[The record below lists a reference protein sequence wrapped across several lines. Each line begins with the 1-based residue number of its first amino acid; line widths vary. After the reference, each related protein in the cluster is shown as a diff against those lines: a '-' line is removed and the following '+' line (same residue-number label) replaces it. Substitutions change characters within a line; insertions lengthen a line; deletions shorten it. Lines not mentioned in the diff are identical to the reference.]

1 MRNNPAAKACHNCRR
16 RRLKCDRTVPACKK
30 CAHNGVEC
38 LGYGKLF
45 LWEKGVASRGK
56 MMGKT
61 FPPQQPK
68 QSEGKTVTSTG
79 AGLVLTSAFGYM
91 ENAFSMPAPL
101 TDPFYQGLDDTSRLY
116 IHHFATRLSIDMVIS
131 DVSDTIN
138 PFRRVVPL
146 CRDHPILL
154 HTLVANAAFHISELH
169 QQSLGLSEPQYG
181 SLGNV
186 LQTQTPSDAFSRANV
201 DALSAKHKALV
212 MLRQAL
218 ANIQDIDVDVVI
230 TVIHLFIISELIS
243 PCQDEWMSHVQ
254 GALRLIGYL
263 QILESRPASPAAFIR
278 DSVTSDC
285 LTYYVL
291 GSTLLNTATLSD
303 PFSISSDITA
313 SLTRAEANSYL
324 SLPTPLLQI
333 LFKACELSNLVSLAT
348 MLDADPSTTS
358 SETANAFLSQARSLL
373 EATTSFNV
381 YTWASTLEGDP
392 DSNSTRT
399 LSRIHTAL
407 AHENAVQIYIIRSVD
422 CLASSSLNEDTEALV
437 TRIIEHLSLVPMTDP
452 IFKATCW
459 PAFIA
464 GAETDNPVYRRWATE
479 RLRQFWELI
488 PWGYVRTAGEV
499 MRTTWKLRDGSGNSG
514 AESKKGSWVQQLK
527 GLEKYWLIA

>member
-1 MRNNPAAKACHNCRR
+1 MRNNPAEKACHNCRR
-16 RRLKCDRTVPACKK
+16 RRLKCDRTVPGCKK
-30 CAHNGVEC
+30 CEQYGVEC
-38 LGYGKLF
+38 LGYKKLF

-61 FPPQQPK
+61 FPIPQLK
-68 QSEGKTVTSTG
+68 QQINTLRSPEKEVMNIRD
-79 AGLVLTSAFGYM
+79 FGCM
-91 ENAFSMPAPL
+91 ENSLFLPAPL
-101 TDPFYQGLDDTSRLY
+101 TDPFYQGLDYTSRLY
-116 IHHFATRLSIDMVIS
+116 VHHFATRLSVDMVIS
-131 DVSDTIN
+131 DISDTVN
-138 PFRRVVPL
+138 PFRSVVPL

-154 HTLVANAAFHISELH
+154 HTLVANAAFHISEL
-169 QQSLGLSEPQYG
+169 QQQNLDVSNAGTEGLNG
-181 SLGNV
+181 SLRM
-186 LQTQTPSDAFSRANV
+186 QTTPDASFRANV

-212 MLRQAL
+212 MLRRAL
-218 ANIQDIDVDVVI
+218 QDISNYDVDLII

-263 QILESRPASPAAFIR
+263 QTLESRPASPAAFIR

-291 GSTLLNTATLSD
+291 GSTLMNTATLSD

-333 LFKACELSNLVSLAT
+333 LFKACELSNLVSLST

-358 SETANAFLSQARSLL
+358 TTTETFLAQARNLL
-373 EATTSFNV
+373 DATTSFNI
-381 YTWASTLEGDP
+381 YTWASILEG
-392 DSNSTRT
+392 SESSTRA

-407 AHENAVQIYIIRSVD
+407 AHKNAVQIYIIRSVD
-422 CLASSSLNEDTEALV
+422 CLASMTEITESLVAG
-437 TRIIEHLSLVPMTDP
+437 IIENLSLVPITDP
-452 IFKATCW
+452 VFKATCW

-464 GAETDNPVYRRWATE
+464 GAETDNPVYRRWAQD
-479 RLRQFWELI
+479 RLREFWELI
-488 PWGYVRTAGEV
+488 PWGYVRTAGDV
-499 MRTTWKLRDGSGNSG
+499 MMTTWRLRDAAGRTGEDNVG
-514 AESKKGSWVQQLK
+514 KRKGSWVQQLK
-527 GLEKYWLIA
+527 GLQKYWLIA